1 MIKRMSKYE
10 QGFDVDNFN
19 QMVDT
24 VNALSNFSFSS
35 DFNYSRF
42 PFQVSLIKDKETKEG
57 GSLDLS
63 SFLCAPASIEGNRV
77 NMNDGLIIRAST
89 REHVERTPIYITET
103 NQWIYLAIR
112 KIRKKWGLLNQ
123 YEVATIVPANNPEYI
138 YVPLQMFRLIDGV
151 AIVSKIAH
159 IGAVQVIGVW
169 EG

>member
-1 MIKRMSKYE
+1 MIKRMSHYE

-42 PFQVSLIKDKETKEG
+42 PFRVSLIDSKKTREG
-57 GSLDLS
+57 SSLDLS
-63 SFLCAPASIEGNRV
+63 SFLCAPASIERNRV

-89 REHVERTPIYITET
+89 REHVEKTPIFITET
-103 NQWIYLAIR
+103 NQWIYLAIE
-112 KIRKKWGLLNQ
+112 KKVGGLNR
-123 YEVATIVPANNPEYI
+123 YRAATIVPANNWEYV

-151 AIVSKIAH
+151 ATVSKIAH
-159 IGAVQVIGVW
+159 IGAVQMIGVW
-169 EG
+169 E